1 MAEDSVDL
9 VSLMPFAADLG
20 MRIESA
26 SGDEVV
32 GRLDWA
38 PRLCT
43 TAGSMHGGVLMSF
56 ADTLGAGVTFLGL
69 PDGATTATITSTT
82 QMFRPVT
89 GGTVRGVAEI
99 VHRGRTVVAAVTRLY
114 DDNDKLVAQT
124 TQIQAVRTP
133 PA

>member
-1 MAEDSVDL
+1 MPDDAVDL
-9 VSLMPFAADLG
+9 VSLMPFAADIG

-26 SGDEVV
+26 TADEVV

-43 TAGSMHGGVLMSF
+43 TAGVMHGGVLMSF

-69 PDGATTATITSTT
+69 PDGATTE
-82 QMFRPVT
+82 MFRPVL
-89 GGTVRGVAEI
+89 GGSVRGVAET
-99 VHRGRTVVAAVTRLY
+99 VHRGRTVVTAVTRLY

-124 TQIQAVRTP
+124 TQIQAVR
-133 PA
+133 AASG

>member
-1 MAEDSVDL
+1 
-9 VSLMPFAADLG
+9 MPFAADLG

-26 SGDEVV
+26 TADEVV

-43 TAGSMHGGVLMSF
+43 SAGVMHGGVLMSF

-69 PDGATTATITSTT
+69 PEGATTATITSTT
-82 QMFRPVT
+82 QMFRPVL
-89 GGTVRGVAEI
+89 GGSVRGVAEI
-99 VHRGRTVVAAVTRLY
+99 VHRGRTVVTAVTKLY

-124 TQIQAVRTP
+124 TQIQAVR
-133 PA
+133 AASG